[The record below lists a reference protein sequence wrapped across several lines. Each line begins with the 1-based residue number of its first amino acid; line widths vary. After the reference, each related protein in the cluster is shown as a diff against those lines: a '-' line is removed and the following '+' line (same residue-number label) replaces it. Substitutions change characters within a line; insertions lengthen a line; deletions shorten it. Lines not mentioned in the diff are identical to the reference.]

1 MAAFEV
7 KVTGSEAVTRLL
19 ERITPSKRPGIWR
32 DILGGIG
39 GEIVYSAQKESLI
52 GGSRFFGAPGPRGGR
67 GKLTNAKADPHRL
80 TNRSHVGQ
88 RSILLDASNL
98 PRSVT
103 VGSDRVYMA
112 MHESGGRVTIPQHDV
127 REHTRSSAFGK
138 KRKPFTV
145 PDYTVSSHTAK
156 YPARPWLAPAIVR
169 AGRKTNEI
177 MLDALRKAAGL

>member
-32 DILGGIG
+32 DILSGIG
-39 GEIVYSAQKESLI
+39 GEIARSAKSESI
-52 GGSRFFGAPGPRGGR
+52 ITGGR
-67 GKLTNAKADPHRL
+67 FKVGSVLTDRKADPHRL
-80 TNRSHVGQ
+80 TSRTGVGR